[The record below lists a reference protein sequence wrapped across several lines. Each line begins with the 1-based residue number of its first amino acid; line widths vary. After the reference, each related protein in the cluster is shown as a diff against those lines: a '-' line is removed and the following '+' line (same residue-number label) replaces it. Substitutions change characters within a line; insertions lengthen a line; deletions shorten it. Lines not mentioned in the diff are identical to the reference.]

1 MIRYNVLAR
10 ASASAL
16 ALSVSLLAVSAA
28 ASAAGQAAS
37 NNDFESVTVIG
48 YRAMMAGSVA
58 RQRSSDNIES
68 VVTRDAIGQMPDQN
82 VAEAASRLTGMN
94 LFSDQ
99 GEGRYLAIRGLDPN
113 LNSSSINGVR
123 IMSPENG
130 VRQVALDVVP
140 SELVES
146 IEVIKTL
153 TPDMDADTLGGVVRI
168 NTTKGFDRKDP
179 FFSISGEAGYN
190 DLNQKIS
197 PKVGIDFALPVSDK
211 LGIAGGASYNKR
223 QTSTDGIEMSGWSTS
238 PGGVVYANNLEY
250 RDYDVAR
257 TRAAFSGSVDFKPV
271 ESTALYLRAL
281 YSIFNDT
288 EKRQRLIFTKLG
300 TPTSGDANTATF
312 DSKDASITVRR
323 DLKDRYESQII
334 QSYQLGGVTA
344 FDGWKFEYEGS
355 FTRSTEHQWHTQDP
369 TRFEWK
375 ASKAGQLNVTFDY
388 SNLDTSLYTINT
400 GSANFLNT
408 ANYSFKQLTNKDTL
422 SADHEWAYRGDITR
436 SFDFGSGELELKAG
450 GKVRLRNKSN
460 INNTK
465 SFTSYTGTYT
475 LASVAG
481 TQTYSLAS
489 IAPLA
494 DLGLVRGFNTTNAA
508 NFVLDAS
515 GSYLTNAEDYYNVD
529 ENVYAGYGMARYT
542 AGPLMVVGGL
552 RVESTDDTI
561 RGNKVNEAALTVTP
575 VTYNKSYTD
584 WLPSFGVRYNAAD
597 DVVLRGGIYKSLV
610 RPNISDMAPNF
621 FIKSD
626 TTGTFGNPGLNPY
639 RAWNF
644 DISAEWYLD
653 KDSVIQIGAFYKD
666 ISDFIVGTTIYAADY
681 PSGFNGI
688 TGWSQASVNINGNS
702 ATTKGFEFNYQQA
715 LTMLP
720 DPLDGFL
727 VGFNYTYT
735 DASGDLPTRRI
746 PLSVSSKNIFNA
758 MLGWEKGRW
767 SIRGTASYRS
777 GYLDQDGVVSSYMDD
792 RYVKAHI
799 QFDASVKYKLSD
811 NVRLYADFVN
821 LNNEPYLA
829 YQHGV
834 GTQLRDR
841 LLQYE
846 TYSWT
851 GKFGIKMSF

>member
-1 MIRYNVLAR
+1 MATTMIAGCGI
-10 ASASAL
+10 
-16 ALSVSLLAVSAA
+16 AVPAVAQEMAA
-28 ASAAGQAAS
+28 NTVESITVVGQ
-37 NNDFESVTVIG
+37 
-48 YRAMMAGSVA
+48 RAMMANSIGK
-58 RQRSSDNIES
+58 QRDADIIES
-68 VVTRDAIGQMPDQN
+68 VVTRDAIGQFPDQN

-94 LFSDQ
+94 LFADQ

-123 IMSPENG
+123 IMSPEAG

-153 TPDMDADTLGGVVRI
+153 TPDMDADTLGASVRI

-190 DLNQKIS
+190 DLNKKIS
-197 PKVGIDFALPVSDK
+197 PKVGIDFALPINDK

-223 QTSTDGIEMSGWSTS
+223 LTSTDNSEMSGWTMS

-271 ESTALYLRAL
+271 ESTTLYLRAL

-300 TPTSGDANTATF
+300 TPASGDANTATF
-312 DSKDASITVRR
+312 DSTTAITVRR

-375 ASKAGQLNVTFDY
+375 ASGAGKLNVTFDY
-388 SNLDTSLYTINT
+388 ADLDTTLYTVNT

-408 ANYSFKQLTNKDTL
+408 ANYGFKQLTNKITL
-422 SADHEWAYRGDITR
+422 STDHEWAYHGDITR
-436 SFDFGSGELELKAG
+436 SFDLGEGTFEVKAG

-460 INNTK
+460 INNTMN
-465 SFTSYTGTYT
+465 YTGYAGTYT

-481 TQTYSLAS
+481 HQTYGLTD
-489 IAPLA
+489 IEPLA
-494 DLGLVRGFNTTNAA
+494 DLGLVRDFNKANAA
-508 NFVLDAS
+508 NFVLDAN
-515 GSYLTNAEDYYNVD
+515 GSYLTNVEDYYDVD

-552 RVESTDDTI
+552 RVESTEDTI
-561 RGNKVNEAALTVTP
+561 RGNKVNEATLTATP

-584 WLPSFGVRYNAAD
+584 WLPSAAVRYSVAD
-597 DVVLRGGIYKSLV
+597 DVVLRGGVYKSLV
-610 RPNISDMAPNF
+610 RPNISDMAPSF
-621 FIKSD
+621 VIASD
-626 TTGTFGNPGLNPY
+626 LTGSFGNPDLNPY

-644 DISAEWYLD
+644 DLSAEYYLGRD
-653 KDSVIQIGAFYKD
+653 GVIQVGAFYKD
-666 ISDFIVGTTIYAADY
+666 ISNFIVGTTIYAVDY
-681 PSGFNGI
+681 PAGFQGI
-688 TGWSQASVNINGNS
+688 TGWNEASVKVNGNS

-720 DPLDGFL
+720 DPLDGVL
-727 VGFNYTYT
+727 VGFNYTFT

-746 PLSVSSKNIFNA
+746 PLSVSSKHTFNA
-758 MLGWEKGRW
+758 MLGYEKGRW
-767 SIRGTASYRS
+767 SLRGTAAYRS
-777 GYLDQDGVVSSYMDD
+777 GYLDEDGVVNNSLDD
-792 RYVKAHI
+792 RYVKSHL

-834 GTQLRDR
+834 AGQVRDR
-841 LLQYE
+841 LLEYE

-851 GKFGIKMSF
+851 GKFGARMSF